1 MLCDLSLGLC
11 LLKTSC
17 NKEITLLI
25 FLDICLFLAVL
36 LLGNVYISK
45 EDSEEKDVEID
56 NLAVGNWDTETP
68 SQHSYK
74 TLAAR

>member
-1 MLCDLSLGLC
+1 M
-11 LLKTSC
+11 
-17 NKEITLLI
+17 
-25 FLDICLFLAVL
+25 L